1 MRILLLIL
9 LAISNP
15 VFGADNDSLVGTW
28 KLVSWQV
35 IPENGPPQD
44 VFGAH
49 PKGFLILTREGR
61 SMVLT
66 TAEKR
71 HPGMGA
77 AERAA
82 LHKSMLAYT
91 ASKGM
96 TSSLK

>member
-35 IPENGPPQD
+35 ILENGPPQD

-49 PKGFLILTREGR
+49 PKGFLILIARRAKHGADDCREAPTRNGR
-61 SMVLT
+61 SRTSCLT
-66 TAEKR
+66 QVNARLYRQIPRRRT
-71 HPGMGA
+71 
-77 AERAA
+77 
-82 LHKSMLAYT
+82 
-91 ASKGM
+91 
-96 TSSLK
+96 